1 MLLSYNR
8 LVELVEDGVINADPE
23 NINGASIDVTLG
35 NVFKFES
42 PFNHLGNVL
51 HEPKDL
57 DLEKQSVQFD
67 IVHLDIDGCPKIYL
81 YPGTYCL
88 AETKEVFNLPNNIAA
103 EYKLKSSMARNGLNH
118 LLAGWCDPGFHNS
131 TLTLE
136 LHNVNQHHAIMLKPG
151 MKIGQIIF
159 YEVDPVPEEA
169 SYKTKGQYNNQK
181 GAQESKGVR

>member
-8 LVELVEDGVINADPE
+8 LVKLVEDGVINADPE
-23 NINGASIDVTLG
+23 NINGASIDITLG
-35 NVFKFES
+35 NVIKLEDPYWGNGMMNSRQLQRDITNES
-42 PFNHLGNVL
+42 VTMLTLTLELDDECVYLGPN
-51 HEPKDL
+51 
-57 DLEKQSVQFD
+57 
-67 IVHLDIDGCPKIYL
+67 
-81 YPGTYCL
+81 TYCL

-151 MKIGQIIF
+151 MKIGQMIF
-159 YEVDPVPEEA
+159 YEVEAVPEES
-169 SYKTKGQYNNQK
+169 SYKSKGQYNNQK

>member
-8 LVELVEDGVINADPE
+8 LVKLVEDGVINADPE
-23 NINGASIDVTLG
+23 NINGASIDITLG
-35 NVFKFES
+35 GVFKFEDAYIGNSKTDITLESVNMSTIDKRLLDS
-42 PFNHLGNVL
+42 PGVILPPY
-51 HEPKDL
+51 E
-57 DLEKQSVQFD
+57 
-67 IVHLDIDGCPKIYL
+67 
-81 YPGTYCL
+81 YCL
-88 AETKEVFNLPNNIAA
+88 AETREVFNLPNNIAA

-136 LHNVNQHHAIMLKPG
+136 LHNVNKHHAIMLKPG
-151 MKIGQIIF
+151 MKIGQMIF

-169 SYKTKGQYNNQK
+169 SYKKKGQYNNQK